1 MSNPVELLH
10 QLADV
15 YGVQNYYYSLNGE
28 RCEASSDALLAVLRA
43 LGAPVQQLGDAGE
56 ALRLHWN
63 GFWRQLAEP
72 ACVAWD
78 GRYGELMLRLPA
90 CESGTLNC
98 RLEFESGETRFW
110 TCSVAELGV
119 AESAMNEDV
128 PFVGRRLILPD
139 ALPLG
144 YHRLVLQI
152 NDRTSETWVIAAPER
167 AYAPAPGTQGKL
179 WGGFLPTYAIRSERN
194 WGAGDFTDLGNLI
207 GWVQGL
213 GGGLVG
219 TLPLLAAFL
228 EEPFEPSP
236 YAPASRLFWNEFYLD
251 VDRVFAEE
259 KIGDVPGLADIRKEC
274 ATLRATE
281 LVDYRAVMAAKRGVL
296 AHVQREVFARSWS
309 RRGDFEAFLKDHPRV
324 EDYAAF
330 RAVGE
335 RLRTS
340 WVNWPEPLRSGTVQ
354 PGDYDAENARY
365 HAFVQYL
372 AHNQMHGVAEKAGRT
387 GPGLYLDFPLGVNSD
402 SYDVWREQSA
412 FASGISA
419 GAPPDG
425 FFTKG
430 QDWGF
435 PPLHPVN
442 IRKQGYQYLRDCLR
456 HHLQFAGVLRIDHMM
471 GLHRFYWVPK
481 GLGPTQGVYVRYPEQ
496 ELYAV
501 YCLESVRHQTVLV
514 GEDLGTV
521 PENVRPTMARHHIHR
536 LYVGQFEIHPNQD
549 PPFAPAALG
558 ALASLN
564 THDLPTFAAFWQE
577 LDLDDRRDMGML
589 DDATSKHERGRRNSI
604 RQAVI
609 RYLRQ
614 LGLLGEDVSLPLV
627 LRGCLQVLAA
637 MDAGAVLVNLEDL
650 WQAPAPQN
658 VPGTWRERPNWKR
671 KAAHSLEEF
680 DRLPN
685 VRDTLTALNRAIEA
699 HRH

>member
-1 MSNPVELLH
+1 MSNPDDLLH

-15 YGVQNYYYSLNGE
+15 NGVQTAYYSLNGE
-28 RCEASSDALLAVLRA
+28 LCQASPDALLPVLRA
-43 LGAPVQQLGDAGE
+43 LGVPVQQMSDVRE
-56 ALRLHWN
+56 ALRLHWH

-78 GRYGELMLRLPA
+78 GRHGELMLRLPA
-90 CESGTLNC
+90 RESGTLSC
-98 RLEFESGETRFW
+98 RLEFESGETRSW
-110 TCSVAELGV
+110 TCSVTDLAV
-119 AESAMNEDV
+119 AESAMNEDA
-128 PFVGRRLILPD
+128 PFVGRRLSLPD

-152 NDRTSETWVIAAPER
+152 NGHTSETCIIAAPER
-167 AYAPAPGTQGKL
+167 AYTLPGSQSKI

-228 EEPFEPSP
+228 DEPFEPSP

-251 VDRVFAEE
+251 VDRVLAEE
-259 KIGDVPGLADIRKEC
+259 KIGDVPGLTDIRKEC
-274 ATLRATE
+274 QALRATE
-281 LVDYRAVMAAKRGVL
+281 LVDYRAVMAAKRRVL
-296 AHVQREVFARSWS
+296 AHVQRDLFARSWP
-309 RRGDFEAFLKDHPRV
+309 RRGDFEAFLKDQPRV

-340 WVNWPEPLRSGTVQ
+340 WVNWPEPLRGGTIR
-354 PGDYDAENARY
+354 PCDYDAENARY
-365 HAFVQYL
+365 HAFVQFL
-372 AHNQMHGVAEKAGRT
+372 AQDQMHGIAEKAGRT
-387 GPGLYLDFPLGVNSD
+387 GPGLYVDLPVGVNSD
-402 SYDVWREQSA
+402 SYDVWRERST
-412 FASGISA
+412 FTSGMSA

-435 PPLHPVN
+435 PPLHPQN
-442 IRKQGYQYLRDCLR
+442 IRTQGYKYLRDCLR

-521 PENVRPTMARHHIHR
+521 PENVRPTMARHNIHR
-536 LYVGQFEIHPNQD
+536 LYIGQFEIQPNQE
-549 PPFAPAALG
+549 PPFSPPAPG

-564 THDLPTFAAFWQE
+564 THDLPTFAAFWRE
-577 LDLDDRRDMGML
+577 LDLDARRDMGIL
-589 DDATSKHERGRRNSI
+589 DDAASKHERDWRNSI
-604 RQAVI
+604 RLAVI

-614 LGLLGEDVSLPLV
+614 LGLLGEDTSLPLV

-637 MDAGAVLVNLEDL
+637 TDAGAVLANLEDL
-650 WQAPAPQN
+650 WQATEPQN

-671 KAAHSLEEF
+671 KALHGLEEF

-685 VRDTLTALNRAIEA
+685 VRDTLTELNRAVEA
-699 HRH
+699 HRKR